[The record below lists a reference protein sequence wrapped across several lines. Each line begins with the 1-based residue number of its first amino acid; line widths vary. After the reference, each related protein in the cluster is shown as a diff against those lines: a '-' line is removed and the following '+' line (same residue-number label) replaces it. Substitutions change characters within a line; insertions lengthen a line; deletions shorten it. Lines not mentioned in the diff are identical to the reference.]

1 MAALKELFELDR
13 INGYAYD
20 SVKQSKWKETTQRY
34 ISNLLI
40 KNLDLQKDV
49 LNLDYSISNTVNFY
63 LNERGHIRYIEAPI
77 VRDRIVQKTLTVNVL
92 TPSLIPYIIYDNYAS
107 IKNRGTSFARKRFEI
122 MLRRYLH
129 HNGIDG
135 YILFI
140 DIKKYFENIDHSVLK
155 KLIYPKIKNEDENII
170 SLINYVIDTSSKTN
184 KGLNLGSEAPQILA
198 LYYLTPL
205 DVFVKVVK
213 SIRYYGRYMDDI
225 FIIGKSKKE
234 LYSLLYEIENVLSS
248 LKLEINKK
256 KTHIVRLSRGF
267 TFLQIKYNILPNGK
281 ILKRLTRKKIVR
293 ERRRLKAFKTLYDNG
308 YMTENDVWNCYQSWR
323 GTIVKEH
330 NACYNSLKKMD
341 ELYYR
346 LFSEHKEPKKM
357 GRKEKYVK
365 IFNTV
370 NSNDLNQ
377 LLN

>member
-1 MAALKELFELDR
+1 M
-13 INGYAYD
+13 
-20 SVKQSKWKETTQRY
+20 
-34 ISNLLI
+34 
-40 KNLDLQKDV
+40 
-49 LNLDYSISNTVNFY
+49 
-63 LNERGHIRYIEAPI
+63 
-77 VRDRIVQKTLTVNVL
+77 
-92 TPSLIPYIIYDNYAS
+92 
-107 IKNRGTSFARKRFEI
+107 
-122 MLRRYLH
+122 
-129 HNGIDG
+129 
-135 YILFI
+135 
-140 DIKKYFENIDHSVLK
+140 
-155 KLIYPKIKNEDENII
+155 
-170 SLINYVIDTSSKTN
+170 IDTSSKTN

-205 DVFVKVVK
+205 DVFAKVVK

-234 LYSLLYEIENVLSS
+234 LYSLLYEVENILSS

-256 KTHIVRLSRGF
+256 KTHIVKLSRGF
-267 TFLQIKYNILPNGK
+267 TFLQIKYNILQNGK

-346 LFSEHKEPKKM
+346 LFPMHKEPKKM